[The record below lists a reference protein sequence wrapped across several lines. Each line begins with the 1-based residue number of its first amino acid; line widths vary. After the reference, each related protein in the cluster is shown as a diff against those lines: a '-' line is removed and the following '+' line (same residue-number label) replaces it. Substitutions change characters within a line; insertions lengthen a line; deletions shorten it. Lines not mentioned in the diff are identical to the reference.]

1 MREQAVPA
9 QIALSWLMVQKPWI
23 VPISGT
29 AQMTHMVDNIGAAA
43 IRFTPDEVAERNAS
57 VNQARLAGHAARPP
71 CWPYPRGRTTEE
83 IENEVMHYEHPKD
96 GGGFRMMK
104 RIDALLMIAFAV
116 ICLLSGA
123 AGAQQR
129 PAKGQGLP
137 AEKKILIVYLSR
149 TNNTKAIA
157 DIIHEKVGGKL
168 VALELET
175 PYPADY
181 RTTVQQVVQEN
192 ETGYLPPLK
201 TKIERMEQYDFVYLG
216 FPTWGMQLPPPVK
229 SFLRQYSLKGKT
241 VIPFNTNG
249 GYGVG
254 SSFDTVKEL
263 CPQSKILPGFSTRGG
278 SEIDGH
284 NLVIK
289 DARAEEA
296 GREVAS
302 WLTNIGML
310 K

>member
-1 MREQAVPA
+1 
-9 QIALSWLMVQKPWI
+9 
-23 VPISGT
+23 
-29 AQMTHMVDNIGAAA
+29 
-43 IRFTPDEVAERNAS
+43 
-57 VNQARLAGHAARPP
+57 
-71 CWPYPRGRTTEE
+71 
-83 IENEVMHYEHPKD
+83 
-96 GGGFRMMK
+96 MMK
-104 RIDALLMIAFAV
+104 RITVLLLTIST
-116 ICLLSGA
+116 ILCLRSGSSRAQQSGA
-123 AGAQQR
+123 NSLR
-129 PAKGQGLP
+129 VPT
-137 AEKKILIVYLSR
+137 EKNTLFVYLSR

-157 DIIHEKVGGKL
+157 EIIHQKVGGTL

-181 RTTVQQVVQEN
+181 RATVQQVVREN

-201 TKIERMEQYDFVYLG
+201 TKIRRMEQYGFVFLG

-229 SFLRQYSLKGKT
+229 SFLRKYSLKGKT

-254 SSFDTVKEL
+254 SSFDTVTEL
-263 CPQSKILPGFSTRGG
+263 CPQSKILPGFSTRGA

-296 GREVAS
+296 GKEIAS
-302 WLTNIGML
+302 WLTKIGML
-310 K
+310 E